1 MQRGTWR
8 PTLSLSPG
16 LYWQNPNSSSLRSM
30 GAGGGAHLRPSF
42 PPACCEPGIPSS
54 EISSGLAF
62 YQSLLGGMAGGA
74 MSAYTV
80 AGASGRQCGSISG
93 GETEGRVGGVG
104 RKEKALY

>member
-1 MQRGTWR
+1 
-8 PTLSLSPG
+8 
-16 LYWQNPNSSSLRSM
+16 
-30 GAGGGAHLRPSF
+30 
-42 PPACCEPGIPSS
+42 
-54 EISSGLAF
+54 
-62 YQSLLGGMAGGA
+62 